1 MPPPPFPPDLSPD
14 RAHAAGAAHEGNHM
28 TTIDK
33 ISQVLSSHAKNE
45 IDEAEALRR
54 VQEITC
60 GSALAPQMLY
70 IMIGHAKT
78 EVDRQRR
85 LVRNH
90 VESIEQDAQRMAK
103 ELDERGPDSVS
114 TTWIAMHLGG
124 LVESKTRL
132 DAARDRVQE
141 LERLKAL

>member
-1 MPPPPFPPDLSPD
+1 
-14 RAHAAGAAHEGNHM
+14 M
-28 TTIDK
+28 TTIEK
-33 ISQVLSSHAKNE
+33 ISQVLSAHASNE
-45 IDEAEALRR
+45 IDEPEALRR
-54 VQEITC
+54 VQEIAC

-78 EVDRQRR
+78 EVERQRR

-90 VESIEQDAQRMAK
+90 VASVEQDAQRMAK
-103 ELDERGPDSVS
+103 ELNERGPDSVS

-132 DAARDRVQE
+132 DAARDRVLE
-141 LERLKAL
+141 LERLQTL